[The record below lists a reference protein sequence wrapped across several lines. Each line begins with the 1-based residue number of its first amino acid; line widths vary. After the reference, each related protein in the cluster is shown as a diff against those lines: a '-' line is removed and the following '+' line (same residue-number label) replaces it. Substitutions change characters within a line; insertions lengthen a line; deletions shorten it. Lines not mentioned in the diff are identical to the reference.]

1 MSNTLAGVSLEQV
14 SEQTLDL
21 LSDNFWM
28 FSLFARNFSEDIR
41 ERGDRTVTRVP
52 SSVTVKD
59 FTAGYGAND
68 VVSQEIEIELANH
81 RGFSMAFSEME
92 MAKAKSPTILERT
105 FIRPAIDATARAVA
119 DSLLALITP
128 SNFSASQVRTQA
140 NFDSDDLADA
150 AATLTNN
157 KAPRGLRNLM
167 IGPGYASSLAKDS
180 AIMDASGYGTAGPL
194 QDGELGAVHGFGIAE
209 YQGIPSTNNLEGFYC
224 HPSALCIA
232 ARQIGKPLYGNVEVI
247 DSIEPRTGL
256 PIQCRKFYH
265 PTQGKYY
272 LTVGILYGVQVGN
285 QDALIR
291 LTNQ

>member
-1 MSNTLAGVSLEQV
+1 MANTLAGVSLQQV
-14 SEQTLDL
+14 SEQMLDT

-52 SSVTVKD
+52 SSVSVKD
-59 FTAGYGAND
+59 FTAGYGAD
-68 VVSQEIEIELANH
+68 DLVSQEIEIELANH
-81 RGFSMAFSEME
+81 RGFSMCFSEME

-105 FIRPAIDATARAVA
+105 FIRPAIDATARAVS

-128 SNFSASQVRTQA
+128 SNFSASQVRAQA

-180 AIMDASGYGTAGPL
+180 AIMDASAYGTSGPL

-209 YQGIPSTNNLEGFYC
+209 YQGMPSTHNLDGFYC
-224 HPSALCIA
+224 HPSALCIT
-232 ARQIGKPLYGNVEVI
+232 ARPL
-247 DSIEPRTGL
+247 RT
-256 PIQCRKFYH
+256 P
-265 PTQGKYY
+265 P
-272 LTVGILYGVQVGN
+272 
-285 QDALIR
+285 
-291 LTNQ
+291 